1 LGEIYFDLTKD
12 VEDVL
17 SGLRSYSE
25 KLGLNL
31 RRKENRFKWFLASML
46 FAKRISAEIAKKTF
60 RGFVR
65 ERLTT
70 PDKLIEAG
78 WDRIVDVLDS
88 GGYVRYDFSTATNI
102 LDNMRF
108 LVKEYEG
115 DVDKIHK
122 RAKDSKDL
130 EKMLMEFKGFGPMAV
145 NIFLRELRGIWA
157 KADPQP
163 SRFALETAK
172 KLGIK
177 DLSKIK
183 DLESKLVRLHLEYC
197 KKQRCTKCPV
207 REFCGR

>member
-1 LGEIYFDLTKD
+1 MTKD

-130 EKMLMEFKGFGPMAV
+130 EKMLMEFKGFKV
-145 NIFLRELRGIWA
+145 VY
-157 KADPQP
+157 
-163 SRFALETAK
+163 LE
-172 KLGIK
+172 
-177 DLSKIK
+177 
-183 DLESKLVRLHLEYC
+183 V
-197 KKQRCTKCPV
+197 
-207 REFCGR
+207 